1 MIMEFNDNEPLYIQV
16 ADYLESEILDGKY
29 EMGSKVPSVR
39 ELAAELVINGRT
51 VQNAITRLVESGLVE
66 TRRGL
71 GNFVTTD
78 QEKIQRI
85 RRNKIT
91 AMTETFV
98 KNSLAFVSIAELQDI
113 LTQVVSQYKKG

>member
-1 MIMEFNDNEPLYIQV
+1 MTFRDV
-16 ADYLESEILDGKY
+16 RGKY

-78 QEKIQRI
+78 QEKI
-85 RRNKIT
+85 RNKIT

>member
-1 MIMEFNDNEPLYIQV
+1 MEFNDNEHLYIQV